1 MAELAAMRYKD
12 YVWPHN
18 PRVYTI
24 EYHRDMAVQKFP
36 MGVYHLQDL
45 GRSYRVLKGEG
56 EFVGPEAYDQFKE
69 LATLFYAGGT
79 GPLIHPVW
87 QPASAYF
94 VELSL
99 RQEPR
104 PDYVSYT
111 FTFWEGPSETP
122 GLKEYGTE
130 RTGESVDGGTGSAG
144 TEAESAAGSAV
155 CAAASGRASPWPK
168 AMRPVFCATML
179 WTGSATVTSTPKA
192 RPVWPIWLWRPSWT
206 AA

>member
-18 PRVYTI
+18 PRTYTI
-24 EYHRDMAVQKFP
+24 DYQRNVAVQKVPF
-36 MGVYHLQDL
+36 GRYHLQDL

-122 GLKEYGTE
+122 GLKEYGTGQA
-130 RTGESVDGGTGSAG
+130 GESADGGAGSAG
-144 TEAESAAGSAV
+144 IEAESAAGSAV
-155 CAAASGRASPWPK
+155 RHTVRRGE
-168 AMRPVFCATML
+168 TL
-179 WTGSATVTSTPKA
+179 WGIA
-192 RPVWPIWLWRPSWT
+192 REYGVGLAEVIALNPQIKNPNLIYPGEEVRVK
-206 AA
+206 

>member
-144 TEAESAAGSAV
+144 TGAESTAGSAV
-155 CAAASGRASPWPK
+155 RHTVRRGE
-168 AMRPVFCATML
+168 TL
-179 WTGSATVTSTPKA
+179 WGIA
-192 RPVWPIWLWRPSWT
+192 REYGVGLAEVIALNPQIKNPNLIYPGEEVRVK
-206 AA
+206 

>member
-99 RQEPR
+99 RQEPK

-144 TEAESAAGSAV
+144 IEAESAAGSAV
-155 CAAASGRASPWPK
+155 RHTVRRGE
-168 AMRPVFCATML
+168 TL
-179 WTGSATVTSTPKA
+179 WGIA
-192 RPVWPIWLWRPSWT
+192 REYGVGLTEVIALNPQIKNPNLIYPGEEVRVK
-206 AA
+206 

>member
-122 GLKEYGTE
+122 GLKEDGTGQA
-130 RTGESVDGGTGSAG
+130 GESADGGAGSAG
-144 TEAESAAGSAV
+144 IEAESAAGSAV
-155 CAAASGRASPWPK
+155 RHTVRRGE
-168 AMRPVFCATML
+168 TL
-179 WTGSATVTSTPKA
+179 WGIA
-192 RPVWPIWLWRPSWT
+192 REYGVGLAEVIALNPQIKNPNLIYPGEEVRVK
-206 AA
+206 

>member
-155 CAAASGRASPWPK
+155 RHTVRRGE
-168 AMRPVFCATML
+168 TL
-179 WTGSATVTSTPKA
+179 WGIA
-192 RPVWPIWLWRPSWT
+192 REYGVGLAEVIALNPQIKNPNLIYPGEEVRVK
-206 AA
+206 

>member
-144 TEAESAAGSAV
+144 IEAESAAGSAV
-155 CAAASGRASPWPK
+155 RHTVRRGE
-168 AMRPVFCATML
+168 TL
-179 WTGSATVTSTPKA
+179 WGIA
-192 RPVWPIWLWRPSWT
+192 REYGVGLAEVIALNPQIKNPNLIYPGEEVRVK
-206 AA
+206 

>member
-130 RTGESVDGGTGSAG
+130 RMGESVDGGTGSAG
-144 TEAESAAGSAV
+144 IEAESAAGSAV
-155 CAAASGRASPWPK
+155 RHTVRRGE
-168 AMRPVFCATML
+168 TL
-179 WTGSATVTSTPKA
+179 WGIA
-192 RPVWPIWLWRPSWT
+192 REYGVGLAEVIALNPQIKNPNLIYPGEEVRVK
-206 AA
+206 

>member
-69 LATLFYAGGT
+69 LASLFYAGGT

-87 QPASAYF
+87 QSASAYF

-144 TEAESAAGSAV
+144 TGAESTAGSAV
-155 CAAASGRASPWPK
+155 RHTVRRGE
-168 AMRPVFCATML
+168 TL
-179 WTGSATVTSTPKA
+179 WGIA
-192 RPVWPIWLWRPSWT
+192 REYGVGLTEVIALNPQIKNPNLIYPGEEVRVK
-206 AA
+206 

>member
-87 QPASAYF
+87 QSASAYF

-122 GLKEYGTE
+122 GLKEYW
-130 RTGESVDGGTGSAG
+130 TGQAGDSADGGAGSAG
-144 TEAESAAGSAV
+144 IEAESAAGSAV
-155 CAAASGRASPWPK
+155 RHTVRRGE
-168 AMRPVFCATML
+168 TL
-179 WTGSATVTSTPKA
+179 WGIA
-192 RPVWPIWLWRPSWT
+192 REYGVGLAEVIALNPQIKNPNLIYPGEEVRVK
-206 AA
+206 

>member
-45 GRSYRVLKGEG
+45 GRSYRVLRGEG

-122 GLKEYGTE
+122 GLKEYGTGQA
-130 RTGESVDGGTGSAG
+130 GESADGGAGSAG
-144 TEAESAAGSAV
+144 IEAESAADSAV
-155 CAAASGRASPWPK
+155 RHTVRRGE
-168 AMRPVFCATML
+168 TL
-179 WTGSATVTSTPKA
+179 WGIA
-192 RPVWPIWLWRPSWT
+192 REYGVGLTEVIALNPQIKNPNLIYPGEEVRVK
-206 AA
+206 